1 MATRSDI
8 DRDLSELL
16 ELGDRILKM
25 VRDRG
30 GAGLVAECVLR
41 SGAELSAKVRKGE
54 PELVEEAGTR
64 SAGLRVIQAKRVATT
79 STSDLTDRGIDRF
92 VTDALELV
100 SISQEDPFAG
110 PADPALLCDP
120 SKAPDLELYDPAGGA
135 VDAAKA
141 IAIAKE
147 GEAAAFAFDP
157 RISNSEG
164 ATFGR
169 TAGGAA
175 VVLSSGFRAS
185 YKGSYQSLNVVPV
198 AADEGGKNRRGY
210 HWTARRWLA
219 ELDPAAEVGREAARR
234 TLRKLGARTV
244 PTCEVP
250 VVFDPD
256 AARSILGMLAG
267 CVMGSSIWRKSSYL
281 DGREGTR
288 VASDLVTVVDDPLL
302 PRAPGSRPFDG
313 EGLASRKN
321 VVVEEGTLRTYLCDS
336 YSARKLGRESTGSAS
351 RGGGAGV
358 GPSTTNFILQPGSD
372 SNESIVKATKR
383 GLYVLEMMGFGFNAV
398 TGDFSRGA
406 AGFWIENGELTHPVS
421 EVTISLNVD
430 DLWKTIDAVGSDL
443 DLRTSTAAPT
453 LRVAKMT
460 VAGGAS

>member
-1 MATRSDI
+1 
-8 DRDLSELL
+8 
-16 ELGDRILKM
+16 
-25 VRDRG
+25 
-30 GAGLVAECVLR
+30 
-41 SGAELSAKVRKGE
+41 VRKGE

-64 SAGLRVIQAKRVATT
+64 SAGMRVIQGKRVAST
-79 STSDLTDRGIDRF
+79 STSDLTEAGIERF
-92 VTDALELV
+92 VSDAIELV
-100 SISQEDPFAG
+100 GLSQEDPFAG
-110 PADPALLCDP
+110 PADPKLLSDP

-135 VDAAKA
+135 IDAARA
-141 IAIAKE
+141 IAMAKE
-147 GEAAAFAFDP
+147 GEDAALAFDP
-157 RISNSEG
+157 RITNSEG

-175 VVLSSGFRAS
+175 IVLSSGFRAS

-210 HWTARRWLA
+210 HWTARRFLA
-219 ELDPAAEVGREAARR
+219 ELDPPAEVGREAARR

-256 AARSILGMLAG
+256 ASRSILGLLAG
-267 CVMGSSIWRKSSYL
+267 CVMGSAVWRKSTYL
-281 DGREGTR
+281 LGREGTR
-288 VASDLVTVVDDPLL
+288 VASDLVSVVDDPLI

-321 VVVEEGTLRTYLCDS
+321 VVVEKGMLRTYLCDS

-351 RGGGAGV
+351 RGGGATV
-358 GPSTTNFILQPGSD
+358 GPSTSNFVLQPGTE
-372 SNESIVKATKR
+372 SNEAIVKGTAR
-383 GLYVLEMMGFGFNAV
+383 GLYVVEMMGFGFNAV

-406 AGFWIENGELTHPVS
+406 AGFWIENGELTYPVS

-430 DLWKTIDAVGSDL
+430 ELWKRIDAVGSDL
-443 DLRTSTAAPT
+443 DLRTATAAPT
-453 LRVAKMT
+453 FRVAKMT
-460 VAGGAS
+460 VAGGAQEG